1 MNATTNLTNPVEIEK
16 RLEEINETL
25 SSISAKEV
33 LFIIILSFLAL
44 FAAINMCLLILERKK
59 KRKLNSVPQ
68 AIVIQPNN
76 VKSDNKSTRN
86 EKSKMS
92 SGYEKDVL
100 PSKSMKMKVSIS
112 PSMSN
117 SRKARVPSKESITED
132 SQLSKTEPSNTEKSI
147 KKQTVPPPST
157 VPLSAPQP
165 LENAASA
172 DVTTAVEPVSP
183 SLIQIQPSTSAP
195 PATPSTS
202 TSSSSS
208 SVAPSVPHISGGAPT
223 RAENSQSNESSMT
236 SFTAPEDPST
246 VRSRGGIALPKDP
259 STPSATT
266 LSGLSSTPES
276 TKTLD
281 MSTAKDVTTAKSPM
295 VRTPDVLASPAPP
308 PPNIPINTSTP
319 PPNNEKKV
327 RK

>member
-1 MNATTNLTNPVEIEK
+1 MNATTNLTNTLEIEK

-33 LFIIILSFLAL
+33 LFIITLSFLAL

-76 VKSDNKSTRN
+76 VKSDTKSGRN

-100 PSKSMKMKVSIS
+100 PSKSMKMKVAIS
-112 PSMSN
+112 PSMSV
-117 SRKARVPSKESITED
+117 SKKARLPSKESTTED
-132 SQLSKTEPSNTEKSI
+132 SQLSKTEPSSNTEKSI
-147 KKQTVPPPST
+147 KKPTAPPPS
-157 VPLSAPQP
+157 SAPP
-165 LENAASA
+165 LALPPPENAAST

-183 SLIQIQPSTSAP
+183 SLVPVQPPTSVSTNSSVPPSAP
-195 PATPSTS
+195 HVSGPA
-202 TSSSSS
+202 
-208 SVAPSVPHISGGAPT
+208 T

-236 SFTAPEDPST
+236 SFTAPEDPSS
-246 VRSRGGIALPKDP
+246 VRSKVGITIPKDP

-266 LSGLSSTPES
+266 LSGISSTPES
-276 TKTLD
+276 TKPVDLA
-281 MSTAKDVTTAKSPM
+281 TAKDATTAKSPL
-295 VRTPDVLASPAPP
+295 VRTPDVLASPASPP
-308 PPNIPINTSTP
+308 PTISINTSTP
-319 PPNNEKKV
+319 PPNNEKKI
-327 RK
+327 

>member
-1 MNATTNLTNPVEIEK
+1 MNGITNLTDTVEIEK
-16 RLEEINETL
+16 RLEKINETL

-147 KKQTVPPPST
+147 KKPTVPPPST
-157 VPLSAPQP
+157 VPPSAPQP

-195 PATPSTS
+195 APVAS

-208 SVAPSVPHISGGAPT
+208 SVAPSVPHIPGGGAPT

>member
-1 MNATTNLTNPVEIEK
+1 MNGTTNLTNTVEIEK

-76 VKSDNKSTRN
+76 VKSDNKSTGK

-112 PSMSN
+112 PSMSV

-132 SQLSKTEPSNTEKSI
+132 SQLSKTEPTNTEKSI
-147 KKQTVPPPST
+147 KKPAVPPPST
-157 VPLSAPQP
+157 VPPPAPQP

-183 SLIQIQPSTSAP
+183 SLIPIQPPTSA
-195 PATPSTS
+195 ASTS
-202 TSSSSS
+202 TSSS
-208 SVAPSVPHISGGAPT
+208 SVAPSVPHISGGGAAT

-236 SFTAPEDPST
+236 SFTAPEDPSS
-246 VRSRGGIALPKDP
+246 VRSRAGIVIPKDP

-266 LSGLSSTPES
+266 LSGVSSTPEPAKS
-276 TKTLD
+276 VV
-281 MSTAKDVTTAKSPM
+281 MSTAKDVTTAKSL
-295 VRTPDVLASPAPP
+295 RTPDVLASPAPSQ
-308 PPNIPINTSTP
+308 PNIPMNTSTP
-319 PPNNEKKV
+319 PPNNEKKI
-327 RK
+327 

>member
-1 MNATTNLTNPVEIEK
+1 MNGITNLTDTVEIEK
-16 RLEEINETL
+16 RLEKINETL

-76 VKSDNKSTRN
+76 VKSDNKSTRH

-147 KKQTVPPPST
+147 KKPTVPPPST
-157 VPLSAPQP
+157 VPPSAPQP

-195 PATPSTS
+195 PAPAPSTS

-208 SVAPSVPHISGGAPT
+208 SVAPSVPHIPGGGAPT

-319 PPNNEKKV
+319 PPNNEKKI
-327 RK
+327 